1 MIQNG
6 TRQLVLST
14 RVLSFR
20 RKPVSIPTLV
30 TAMKICTELVSDH
43 QSKNLDSGPASSSGQ
58 ALRRNDGRF
67 TPAREFPNAAIT
79 FNDCSK
85 SFFTLALV
93 FLFVI
98 FPRVGFSDVEEV
110 LIKVNS
116 LPAEERE
123 RVLVENAKKEGG
135 LTFYAA
141 TNLRDTQEI
150 VTGFNKRYPFVKV
163 AFVSLGGPGVL
174 NKVSTEY
181 RAGAYQADIVT
192 LTGLYV
198 PELIDK
204 KILARYKSPMVPF
217 LRKGFVDP
225 EGYWPGVYA
234 IGMAIIYN
242 TRRVAPRD
250 VPKRYEDLLGPRW
263 KDNMIMDLEA
273 HDLFAGLID
282 LWGEAKATSFLKSLA
297 AEQKVRF
304 SRQSHT
310 CVTQLVA
317 TGEHDL
323 IVDGYVHNAVA
334 FKERK
339 APIDFVTINPT
350 IIRPPSTI
358 AITSRSP
365 HPHAAALL
373 LDYHL
378 SKEASEIMVKNQGR
392 WAPRKDV
399 PWTVEPQGEL
409 HVVSPLQW
417 GPKIRQLVDLFN
429 KSVGQ

>member
-1 MIQNG
+1 M
-6 TRQLVLST
+6 
-14 RVLSFR
+14 RVFW
-20 RKPVSIPTLV
+20 I
-30 TAMKICTELVSDH
+30 
-43 QSKNLDSGPASSSGQ
+43 
-58 ALRRNDGRF
+58 
-67 TPAREFPNAAIT
+67 
-79 FNDCSK
+79 
-85 SFFTLALV
+85 LA
-93 FLFVI
+93 VI
-98 FPRVGFSDVEEV
+98 LNVVGVNVAVADVEEN
-110 LIKVNS
+110 LAKMNL

-123 RVLVENAKKEGG
+123 KVLVENARKEGSV
-135 LTFYAA
+135 TFYAA
-141 TNLRDTQEI
+141 TNLRDTQE
-150 VTGFNKRYPFVKV
+150 VLTGFNKRYPFVKV

-198 PELIDK
+198 PELIER
-204 KILARYKSPMVPF
+204 KILARYRSPLVPF
-217 LRKGFVDP
+217 LRKGFVDA
-225 EGYWPGVYA
+225 EGYWPGIYA

-242 TRRVAPRD
+242 SQRVASKD
-250 VPKRYEDLLGPRW
+250 VPKRYEDLLRPRW

-282 LWGEAKATSFLKSLA
+282 LWGEQKATSFLRSLVT
-297 AEQKVRF
+297 EQKVRF

-310 CVTQLVA
+310 FMTQLVA

-334 FKERK
+334 FKEKK
-339 APIDFVTINPT
+339 APVDFITFSPT
-350 IIRPPSTI
+350 IVRPPSII

-365 HPHAAALL
+365 HPYASALL

-378 SKEASEIMVKNQGR
+378 SKEASEIMVKSQGR

-417 GPKIRQLVDLFN
+417 GSKIRQLVELFN
-429 KSVGQ
+429 KTVGQ

>member
-1 MIQNG
+1 M
-6 TRQLVLST
+6 R
-14 RVLSFR
+14 
-20 RKPVSIPTLV
+20 TLAV
-30 TAMKICTELVSDH
+30 MM
-43 QSKNLDSGPASSSGQ
+43 
-58 ALRRNDGRF
+58 RF
-67 TPAREFPNAAIT
+67 LWMLFLT
-79 FNDCSK
+79 FNVIGAK
-85 SFFTLALV
+85 VLAAE
-93 FLFVI
+93 
-98 FPRVGFSDVEEV
+98 VEEI
-110 LIKVNS
+110 LAKMNS

-123 RVLVENAKKEGG
+123 KVLIENARKEGT

-150 VTGFNKRYPFVKV
+150 VTGFNKHYPFVKV

-181 RAGAYQADIVT
+181 RAGAYPADIVT

-225 EGYWPGVYA
+225 EGYWPGIYA

-242 TRRVAPRD
+242 TQRVAPKD
-250 VPKRYEDLLGPRW
+250 IPKRYEDLLGARW
-263 KDNMIMDLEA
+263 KGNMIMDLEA

-282 LWGEAKATSFLKSLA
+282 LWGEAKATNFLRSLV

-310 CVTQLVA
+310 FMTQLVA

-334 FKERK
+334 FKEKK
-339 APIDFVTINPT
+339 APIDFVTISPT

-358 AITSRSP
+358 AIASRAP
-365 HPHAAALL
+365 HPYAAALL

-409 HVVSPLQW
+409 HVVSPLRW

-429 KSVGQ
+429 KTVGQ

>member
-1 MIQNG
+1 M
-6 TRQLVLST
+6 
-14 RVLSFR
+14 RVFW
-20 RKPVSIPTLV
+20 I
-30 TAMKICTELVSDH
+30 
-43 QSKNLDSGPASSSGQ
+43 
-58 ALRRNDGRF
+58 
-67 TPAREFPNAAIT
+67 
-79 FNDCSK
+79 
-85 SFFTLALV
+85 LA
-93 FLFVI
+93 VI
-98 FPRVGFSDVEEV
+98 LNVVGVNVAVADVEEN
-110 LIKVNS
+110 LAKMNL

-123 RVLVENAKKEGG
+123 KVLVENARKEGSV
-135 LTFYAA
+135 TFYAA
-141 TNLRDTQEI
+141 TNLRDTQE
-150 VTGFNKRYPFVKV
+150 VLTGFNKRYPFVKV

-198 PELIDK
+198 PELIER
-204 KILARYKSPMVPF
+204 KILARYRSPLVPF
-217 LRKGFVDP
+217 LRKGFVDA
-225 EGYWPGVYA
+225 EGYWPGIYA

-242 TRRVAPRD
+242 SQRVASKD
-250 VPKRYEDLLGPRW
+250 VPKRYEDLLRPRW

-282 LWGEAKATSFLKSLA
+282 LWGEQKATSFLRSLVT
-297 AEQKVRF
+297 EQKVRF

-310 CVTQLVA
+310 FMTQLVA

-334 FKERK
+334 FKEKK
-339 APIDFVTINPT
+339 APVDFITFSPT
-350 IIRPPSTI
+350 IVRPPSII

-365 HPHAAALL
+365 HPYASALL

-378 SKEASEIMVKNQGR
+378 SKEASEIMVKSQGR

-417 GPKIRQLVDLFN
+417 GPKIRQLVELFN
-429 KSVGQ
+429 KTVGQ

>member
-1 MIQNG
+1 M
-6 TRQLVLST
+6 
-14 RVLSFR
+14 RVFW
-20 RKPVSIPTLV
+20 I
-30 TAMKICTELVSDH
+30 
-43 QSKNLDSGPASSSGQ
+43 
-58 ALRRNDGRF
+58 
-67 TPAREFPNAAIT
+67 
-79 FNDCSK
+79 
-85 SFFTLALV
+85 LA
-93 FLFVI
+93 VI
-98 FPRVGFSDVEEV
+98 LNVVGVNVAVADVEEN
-110 LIKVNS
+110 LAKTNS

-123 RVLVENAKKEGG
+123 KVLVENARKEGSV
-135 LTFYAA
+135 TFYAA
-141 TNLRDTQEI
+141 TNLRDTQE
-150 VTGFNKRYPFVKV
+150 VLTGFNKRYPFVKV

-198 PELIDK
+198 PELIER
-204 KILARYKSPMVPF
+204 KILARYKSPLVPF
-217 LRKGFVDP
+217 LRKGFVDA
-225 EGYWPGVYA
+225 EGYWPGIYA

-242 TRRVAPRD
+242 SQRVASKD
-250 VPKRYEDLLGPRW
+250 VPKRYEDLLRPRW

-282 LWGEAKATSFLKSLA
+282 LWGEQKATSFLRSLV

-310 CVTQLVA
+310 FMTQLVA

-334 FKERK
+334 FKEKK
-339 APIDFVTINPT
+339 APVDFITFSPT
-350 IIRPPSTI
+350 IVRPPSII

-365 HPHAAALL
+365 HPYASALL

-378 SKEASEIMVKNQGR
+378 SKEASEIMVKSQGR

-417 GPKIRQLVDLFN
+417 GPKIRQLVELFN
-429 KSVGQ
+429 KTVGQ

>member
-1 MIQNG
+1 M
-6 TRQLVLST
+6 RMVPAMM
-14 RVLSFR
+14 RVFWMLF
-20 RKPVSIPTLV
+20 L
-30 TAMKICTELVSDH
+30 
-43 QSKNLDSGPASSSGQ
+43 
-58 ALRRNDGRF
+58 
-67 TPAREFPNAAIT
+67 T
-79 FNDCSK
+79 FNVTGANS
-85 SFFTLALV
+85 AAA
-93 FLFVI
+93 
-98 FPRVGFSDVEEV
+98 DVEEI
-110 LIKVNS
+110 LAKVNS
-116 LPAEERE
+116 LPSEERE
-123 RVLVENAKKEGG
+123 KVLIENARKEGT

-181 RAGAYQADIVT
+181 RAGAYPADIVT

-198 PELIDK
+198 PELIEK

-225 EGYWPGVYA
+225 EGYWPGIYA

-242 TRRVAPRD
+242 TQRVAPKD
-250 VPKRYEDLLGPRW
+250 VPKRYEDLLRPRW

-282 LWGEAKATSFLKSLA
+282 LWGEPNATSFLRSLV

-310 CVTQLVA
+310 FMTQLVA

-334 FKERK
+334 FKEKK
-339 APIDFVTINPT
+339 APIDFVTISPT
-350 IIRPPSTI
+350 IVRPPSTI
-358 AITSRSP
+358 AIASRAP
-365 HPHAAALL
+365 HPYAAALL
-373 LDYHL
+373 VDYHL

-409 HVVSPLQW
+409 HVVSPLHW
-417 GPKIRQLVDLFN
+417 GPKIRQLVELFN
-429 KSVGQ
+429 KTVGQ